1 MHEAEGEQLPQ
12 LRGTMTTYR
21 LHHNDGTHTDLT
33 PAAPEASD
41 THARPWTLTL
51 ADMGPERYADYIE
64 GLIPY
69 AEMLR
74 ARGEAGDA

>member
-1 MHEAEGEQLPQ
+1 
-12 LRGTMTTYR
+12 MTTFR
-21 LHHNDGTHTDLT
+21 LHHADGTNTDIE

-51 ADMGPERYADYIE
+51 ADMGAERYADYIE
-64 GLIPY
+64 GLIHYIEGLIHY

-74 ARGEAGDA
+74 ARGEVGEV